1 MPSPSNDDPSADVSS
16 AVMFRSDR
24 TFRVWRYGVG
34 HSQLLL
40 RAVPDGVDTVC
51 LDLRFEGVS
60 AMQLVQ
66 QYKSIELRAASSTE
80 AEEILGFSGITPA
93 RRELHLPVVLR
104 SGSGSGFVLC
114 RSVTAERGGEDPVAS
129 DLEGEDRSVIWSSRP
144 QP

>member
-1 MPSPSNDDPSADVSS
+1 MPTPSNNGPSAAVSS

-40 RAVPDGVDTVC
+40 RAVPDSVDTVC

-80 AEEILGFSGITPA
+80 AEEILGFSGITPS
-93 RRELHLPVVLR
+93 RRELYLPVVLR

-129 DLEGEDRSVIWSSRP
+129 DLECEDRSVIWSSRP